1 MDISFILCYDVVY
14 GNVMVSLCVHLLTV
28 AVRAVCLRKRSRN
41 PKIKEE
47 KLKWLEK

>member
-1 MDISFILCYDVVY
+1 MDISFVLCYDVVY
-14 GNVMVSLCVHLLTV
+14 GNVMVSLCVQFLTV
-28 AVRAVCLRKRSRN
+28 AVRAACRHKRSRN